1 MQTWRRWILWS
12 VLLAVLAAGLVYA
25 FWPQPVPVDLASV
38 TRGHLAVTVDE
49 EGETRVKQ
57 AYIVSSPIAG
67 NARRIEIE
75 IGDTVV
81 AGKTKVADIE
91 PIDPAFL
98 DVRSRAQAEAAVSAA
113 EAARTLAAAELKS
126 AKAELVFARTEFGR
140 ARQLYR
146 RAVGSKR
153 ALDEAERAFK
163 TRQAAVETAS
173 ANLRVRTFELERAR
187 LQLLPPGEQTR
198 RKLGPCGCVTV
209 RSPVSGSVL
218 RIFHKSAGVVRA
230 GEQLLEVGDPR
241 KIEIVVDLLSSDAVR
256 VRAGQRVIIENWGG
270 KRTLAAR
277 VSRIEPLGKT
287 KVSALGIEE
296 QRVDVVIEFTDPPER
311 WQKLGHGFRVET
323 RIVLWE
329 TDNTL
334 KVPLSALFRVGQRW
348 AVFTAVDGR
357 ARRRFVTVG
366 RRNDLEAEVTGGI
379 KEGARVVVHP
389 DNRVEGG
396 VRVVERR

>member
-12 VLLAVLAAGLVYA
+12 VLLTVLAAGLVYA
-25 FWPQPVPVDLASV
+25 FWPQPVPVDLARV

-270 KRTLAAR
+270 KRKLAAQ
-277 VSRIEPLGKT
+277 VSRVEPLGKT

-296 QRVDVVIEFTDPPER
+296 QRVDVVIELTDPPER

-389 DNRVEGG
+389 SNRVEGG
-396 VRVVERR
+396 VRIVGRR